1 MPKSPLLLALTTA
14 GLFSL
19 SGLATPEA
27 AEALVD
33 PLLQGGAL
41 CGPSVGGQ
49 PALLKHLIV
58 AATETAP
65 FQPVPSKPALGETPR
80 LYNDLGSLHF
90 KVSTH
95 NRKAQAFF
103 DQGLILAFGFN
114 HAEAQRAF
122 REAQKLDPQCAMCF
136 WGEALVL
143 GPNINVPMMP
153 EANAPAVAALARAT
167 KLARHASATLRGT
180 GAR

>member
-19 SGLATPEA
+19 SGPATPET

-122 REAQKLDPQCAMCF
+122 REAQKLDPQCAIRSWTC
-136 WGEALVL
+136 
-143 GPNINVPMMP
+143 
-153 EANAPAVAALARAT
+153 AAG
-167 KLARHASATLRGT
+167 LR
-180 GAR
+180 